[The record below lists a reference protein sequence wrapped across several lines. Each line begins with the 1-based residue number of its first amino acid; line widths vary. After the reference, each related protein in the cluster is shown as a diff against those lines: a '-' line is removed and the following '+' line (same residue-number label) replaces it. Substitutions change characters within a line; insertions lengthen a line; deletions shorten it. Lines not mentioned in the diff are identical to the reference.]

1 MAAKKSMFVTV
12 WMMLTACS
20 GIVTSG

>member
-1 MAAKKSMFVTV
+1 MAAKKSTFVTV